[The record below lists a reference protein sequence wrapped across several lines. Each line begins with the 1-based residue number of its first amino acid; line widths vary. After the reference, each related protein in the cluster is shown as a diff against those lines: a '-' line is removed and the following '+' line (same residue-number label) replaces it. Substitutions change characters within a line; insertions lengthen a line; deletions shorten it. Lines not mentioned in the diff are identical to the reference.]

1 VNQTFSVE
9 EFPHQGGRVPS
20 SPPCFYTAG
29 IIKFVTI
36 THMKIR
42 KVETSK
48 LQSIDLNEVQFGKT
62 MTDHMVIS
70 HYKNGSWSEPEIVPY
85 QNLSLSPATSA
96 LHYGQSVFEG
106 MSTYPKDDK
115 AVLFR
120 IKDHAERINKSLE
133 RLAMP
138 TIPTDLFT
146 ESITELIRLE
156 KNWIPK
162 KDGSYL
168 YIRPFVFATDEYV
181 GVRPSSEYTF
191 IAFCSPTGPYYSKK
205 LKVKVET
212 SYSRAAPGGVG
223 FAKAA
228 GNYAASLLA
237 TKKAQE
243 EGFDQLIWTDPR
255 EHKYIE
261 ESGTM
266 NLFCVINGVLVTP
279 STSETILAGITR
291 DSLCTLAREMNI
303 TIEERKISID
313 ELTEAIKNKT
323 LQAMFGSGTAATITE
338 IESVTVGD
346 FTYTIPEVNTLCAPL
361 FKRIKEIKHGD
372 VNHDWVTLV

>member
-1 VNQTFSVE
+1 
-9 EFPHQGGRVPS
+9 
-20 SPPCFYTAG
+20 
-29 IIKFVTI
+29 
-36 THMKIR
+36 MKIT
-42 KVETSK
+42 KVETSR
-48 LQSIDLNEVQFGKT
+48 LQDIDLNEVQFGKT
-62 MTDHMVIS
+62 MTDHMVVS
-70 HYKNGSWSEPEIVPY
+70 HFKNGTWSEPEIVPY

-96 LHYGQSVFEG
+96 LHYGQAVFEG
-106 MSTYPKDDK
+106 MSAYPKDDK

-138 TIPTDLFT
+138 TIPNELFT
-146 ESITELIRLE
+146 ESIIELIKLE
-156 KNWIPK
+156 KDWIPK

-181 GVRPSSEYTF
+181 GVRPSSEYMF

-237 TKKAQE
+237 TQKAQA
-243 EGFDQLIWTDPR
+243 EGFDQLIWTDPK

-266 NLFCVINGVLVTP
+266 NLFCVIDGVLMTP
-279 STSETILAGITR
+279 SASETILAGITR
-291 DSLCTLAREMNI
+291 DSLCNLAKELNI
-303 TIEERKISID
+303 PTEEKRISID
-313 ELTEAIKNKT
+313 ELTQAIQNKT

-338 IESVTVGD
+338 IESITVGD
-346 FTYTIPEVNTLCAPL
+346 ITYKLPELNTLCVDL
-361 FKRIKEIKHGD
+361 FKTIKEIKHGKID
-372 VNHDWVTLV
+372 HEWTTIV